1 MEYGSEAS
9 RIKNKIILKIKS
21 NTDNN
26 YLQDLHTDN
35 NYLQDLIHI
44 QYMSIYNLL
53 IRPDYRIYNVSTYCV
68 DFHFIRNKFT
78 FSCHLPF
85 SPLPM
90 LFK

>member
-9 RIKNKIILKIKS
+9 RIKNKIIFKIKS
-21 NTDNN
+21 N
-26 YLQDLHTDN
+26 TDN

-53 IRPDYRIYNVSTYCV
+53 IRPDYRIYNVSTYCD